1 VKNWLCRWIMKKSRW
16 EFFHKLLSKKC
27 VFGCVFPSHPVL
39 RTQPPSQ
46 RRSCPCAGIISAQWR
61 RARGQKL
68 ISRRVLAGRENKEN
82 NRARAAAAAARES
95 ECATH
100 TQGGGVNDTGA
111 THIHTTRLVLSRVCI
126 MTLIMVALFLTHSI
140 AQKRAPPH

>member
-1 VKNWLCRWIMKKSRW
+1 MQMNHAPMS
-16 EFFHKLLSKKC
+16 
-27 VFGCVFPSHPVL
+27 VL
-39 RTQPPSQ
+39 FINFSPRNVCSAVCSFRTRFQEQPPSQ

-61 RARGQKL
+61 RVRGQKL

-82 NRARAAAAAARES
+82 NRAHAAAAAAARERES

-111 THIHTTRLVLSRVCI
+111 THIHTRLVSFRVCI
-126 MTLIMVALFLTHSI
+126 MTLIMVALSLTPSLTE
-140 AQKRAPPH
+140 RAPPH